1 VQLVEARDDILWL
14 KVSYDDNKPMSR
26 SLGVKVLPHF
36 QMYRGPS
43 GRVAEFSCSL
53 SKVQKLRDALEE
65 HGTSRCF
72 LGDATPSLVR
82 PLQRFV
88 IAVSSRLTGV
98 VSRAAYGAD
107 EPDGGGPAVSVRTR
121 VKHKASSVQQLLNV
135 LAAA

>member
-1 VQLVEARDDILWL
+1 MRFRALQLVQLVEARDDILWL

-88 IAVSSRLTGV
+88 IAGASDGL
-98 VSRAAYGAD
+98 VSR
-107 EPDGGGPAVSVRTR
+107 
-121 VKHKASSVQQLLNV
+121 VQPTELTNPTV
-135 LAAA
+135 EAPP